1 MIKRGKYKGNV
12 VNDLRFIIM
21 DKIAINNEIV
31 SAGSALCVN
40 CAHAQERVVSTMWGM
55 ALARSLG
62 WSIPVNSFSILGF

>member
-31 SAGSALCVN
+31 SAGSALFN
-40 CAHAQERVVSTMWGM
+40 SHAQERVVNTMWGM
-55 ALARSLG
+55 ALARSLD